1 MVNCRVAIVL
11 VNWRRPADTVA
22 CVRSLVDLIPGQSV
36 SVFVCDNGS
45 PDDSLATIASG
56 VREFSSQHNNSGGQ
70 PWQRFSHSSGT
81 DVFIFSSGRNLGF
94 AGGNNFAIS
103 LAEQMNA
110 GAPFDYYWILNN
122 DTEVDKYCLQRML
135 QKMEGSPYRVGMC
148 GSTMVYFHDK
158 RTVQALGGST
168 YRPWAGTM
176 REIGN
181 GTSWPASVNEEAIEA
196 EMSYVCGASMLV
208 SAELIRDV
216 GLMREDY
223 FLFFEEIDWC
233 ERARRAGYKLAYAS
247 NAIVYHKEGV
257 AIGTGTGAKRSLLA
271 EYYGMRNRLLVA
283 WRLFP
288 WTFPSVWLI
297 GWLQVARRALQRR
310 PANAWIMAK
319 VLCGLGKRPV

>member
-1 MVNCRVAIVL
+1 MRTLAIL
-11 VNWRRPADTVA
+11 VNWRRASDTIA
-22 CVRSLVDLIPGQSV
+22 CIECLVKNTGGELDIA
-36 SVFVCDNGS
+36 VCDNAS
-45 PDDSLATIASG
+45 PDGSFEEIYSHLAENYTA
-56 VREFSSQHNNSGGQ
+56 VKVDQAR
-70 PWQRFSHSSGT
+70 
-81 DVFIFSSGRNLGF
+81 DVFHFSRREVLIGLVRAPANLGF
-94 AGGNNFAIS
+94 AGGNN
-103 LAEQMNA
+103 LAYSTFKLA
-110 GAPFDYYWILNN
+110 SYTHYWFLNN
-122 DTEVDKYCLQRML
+122 DTEIAEGCLLAML
-135 QKMEGSPYRVGMC
+135 QKFTASERRVGMC